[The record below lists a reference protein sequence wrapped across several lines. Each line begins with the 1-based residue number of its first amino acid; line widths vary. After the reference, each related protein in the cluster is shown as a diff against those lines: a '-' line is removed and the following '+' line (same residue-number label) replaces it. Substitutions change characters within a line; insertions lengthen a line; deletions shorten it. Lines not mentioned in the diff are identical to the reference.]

1 MVGYGD
7 IPTYDNR
14 HEGRFKSADTIRRGA
29 GTVPVQSILDGI
41 LAVPR
46 FRQKHSATAEK
57 PRIAMRRSVST
68 VLINLR
74 IQSALIL
81 QNAWIRG
88 SNELLPN
95 YEISVEPNGVQ
106 NGRCRCD

>member
-1 MVGYGD
+1 MVILSTFDNTGMKGGSRAP
-7 IPTYDNR
+7 IRYDVER
-14 HEGRFKSADTIRRGA
+14 ERFLA
-29 GTVPVQSILDGI
+29 QSILDGI